1 MVLFNDPLPCP
12 EPEIQAVRM
21 AIEMREQMNALAGA
35 WRQRGFALGFGV
47 GITHGY
53 ATLGQIGFE
62 GRLHYA
68 AIGSVVNLA
77 ARLCGEAKDG
87 QILASR
93 RVGLVIKDVAEVRP
107 VGDLV
112 LKGFRD
118 PVPAVEITS
127 LTLPVTPSS

>member
-1 MVLFNDPLPCP
+1 
-12 EPEIQAVRM
+12 M
-21 AIEMREQMNALAGA
+21 ARLGEA
-35 WRQRGFALGFGV
+35 WRRRGYQLGFGV
-47 GITHGY
+47 GITHGC

-93 RVGLVIKDVAEVRP
+93 RVGLAVDGVAIVHP
-107 VGDLV
+107 AGDLA

-118 PVPAVEITS
+118 LVPTVEIVGLAEPRPAT
-127 LTLPVTPSS
+127 T

>member
-1 MVLFNDPLPCP
+1 
-12 EPEIQAVRM
+12 
-21 AIEMREQMNALAGA
+21 MREQMTGLATV
-35 WRQRGFALGFGV
+35 WRRRGYQLGFGV
-47 GITHGY
+47 GITYGY

-93 RVGLVIKDVAEVRP
+93 RVGLAIEGAVEARP
-107 VGDLV
+107 AGDLE

-118 PVPAVEITS
+118 PVPAVEIVG
-127 LTLPVTPSS
+127 LT